1 MKTLDDYRT
10 NFQQSVNRIK
20 TPLITSPGLRGLIVG
35 TLNKSIG
42 DSNRK
47 QFLKTLTGYASS
59 KDLNEAEWQAL
70 REFMDPNAEQ
80 IVLSKAGEEE
90 IRKVL
95 AAYMPPQEEL
105 F

>member
-1 MKTLDDYRT
+1 MKTINDYRT
-10 NFQQSVNRIK
+10 NFQLSASRIK
-20 TPLITSPGLRGLIVG
+20 TPIITSPGLRGLIIG
-35 TLNKSIG
+35 TLNKLIG
-42 DSNRK
+42 DANRK
-47 QFLKTLTGYASS
+47 QFLKALTGYASS

>member
-1 MKTLDDYRT
+1 MKTINDYRT
-10 NFQQSVNRIK
+10 NFQLSVNRIQ
-20 TPLITSPGLRGLIVG
+20 TPIITSPGLRGLIIG
-35 TLNKSIG
+35 TLNKLVG
-42 DSNRK
+42 DANRK
-47 QFLKTLTGYASS
+47 QFLKALTGYASS

-70 REFMDPNAEQ
+70 REFMDPLVENV
-80 IVLSKAGEEE
+80 VLSKSGEEE